1 MFAND
6 PDITTLPVIG
16 HGAADI
22 AVRTAC
28 GQAARWDGGDP
39 EALID
44 FVGDTTLKVIDG
56 VLHRRETRGDGN
68 IYAPVVIPRG
78 ATCVFRPPAGDWVF
92 LTAQE
97 LRSQYAIHVPDAVT
111 EPVQASVAKT
121 VDKPASARKK

>member
-6 PDITTLPVIG
+6 PDITTLPIIG

-56 VLHRRETRGDGN
+56 VLHRREARGDGN
-68 IYAPVVIPRG
+68 IYAPVVIPEG
-78 ATCVFRPPAGDWVF
+78 ATCVFRPPAGDWAF
-92 LTAQE
+92 LTAHQ
-97 LRSQYAIHVPDAVT
+97 LRSQYAILVPD
-111 EPVQASVAKT
+111 VAPAPA
-121 VDKPASARKK
+121 KPAPAARKK